1 MDTSFESKLKEAL
14 KSTENLKTPAC
25 LDDTTIGLYIDGK
38 LSAPDEKKVET
49 HISSCLY
56 CLDRV
61 SELRELLYYQE
72 KWTPTPYRLISKL
85 EKLYFEKKNPE
96 KKTTPRVPT
105 NTFADWIASFFT
117 FFFRQWRYVV
127 VCVVSVICT
136 ALLFNLNFI
145 SQKTEI
151 NSLQGVNRNAFITV
165 RALGGSGDII
175 RNIQGVI
182 IDSKGV
188 IATNLSPLAG
198 ATSVQIVL
206 RDGRTY
212 QAKSIWKDDGKN
224 LALIKVEGDGL
235 PSIGTVDLKG
245 VSVGEKAFVFAG
257 FSDTNDSAVE
267 AVISDFKAYEG
278 RRSGGDVRYIQLATL
293 STRQTKGAVLD
304 KEGRLIGLTMTEEK
318 NINFAVPLKEASRL
332 IKGQAPVAVS
342 ELKNAGYSSD
352 ALNYYFKGVL
362 ARNSQRQDDAVKYFN
377 KAIELNPNLE
387 GAHVELGFIYYKKR
401 MFDLEKKAYEEAL
414 RINPNNT
421 DTLFYFATNLETRGL
436 YEEAIAVFEKIIALD
451 PEDADAYYELGLAYL
466 AKRQKAKAMDVYNV
480 LQKLDPGLAGKLKS
494 ITVKQ

>member
-1 MDTSFESKLKEAL
+1 M
-14 KSTENLKTPAC
+14 
-25 LDDTTIGLYIDGK
+25 
-38 LSAPDEKKVET
+38 
-49 HISSCLY
+49 
-56 CLDRV
+56 
-61 SELRELLYYQE
+61 
-72 KWTPTPYRLISKL
+72 
-85 EKLYFEKKNPE
+85 
-96 KKTTPRVPT
+96 
-105 NTFADWIASFFT
+105 
-117 FFFRQWRYVV
+117 
-127 VCVVSVICT
+127 CVVSVICT

-362 ARNSQRQDDAVKYFN
+362 ARNSQRQDDAVN
-377 KAIELNPNLE
+377 ILIRRLNLTRTWKAHTLSL
-387 GAHVELGFIYYKKR
+387 VSFIIKNACSILKKR
-401 MFDLEKKAYEEAL
+401 HM
-414 RINPNNT
+414 
-421 DTLFYFATNLETRGL
+421 
-436 YEEAIAVFEKIIALD
+436 
-451 PEDADAYYELGLAYL
+451 
-466 AKRQKAKAMDVYNV
+466 KRR
-480 LQKLDPGLAGKLKS
+480 
-494 ITVKQ
+494 